1 MQNIIDTPSMHF
13 QYRAVFEDVG
23 APVGH
28 LLTRCQL
35 NACRAIAE
43 KLAENRKFM
52 EVKQLPGN
60 MHLIEVKHDFVVL
73 TLEEYQKLQIDKFN
87 AGMKA
92 GRGLFRDTTSC
103 PVDDQPWS

>member
-13 QYRAVFEDVG
+13 RYRAVFEETG

-28 LLTRCQL
+28 LLRRCQL
-35 NACRAIAE
+35 DACHAIAE
-43 KLAENRKFM
+43 NLAGQKKFM

-87 AGMKA
+87 EGMKA
-92 GRGLFRDTTSC
+92 GRGLFRDTTC